1 MDEFSWANIQ
11 TQFGMYLAF
20 PIGYMYYFGT
30 NLENRFSVHGFWPT
44 QEQSHKIPFE
54 KDELEAEVQRI
65 QENMRRRNEWKAA
78 AAQQAAMSSEQEQQ
92 QHNPSIRE
100 DMLQQIKGLESKR

>member
-1 MDEFSWANIQ
+1 
-11 TQFGMYLAF
+11 MYLAF

-30 NLENRFSVHGFWPT
+30 NLENRFSVRGFWPT

-65 QENMRRRNEWKAA
+65 RENMKRQNEWKAA
-78 AAQQAAMSSEQEQQ
+78 QAQAAAASSDQQ
-92 QHNPSIRE
+92 QQQNPSP
-100 DMLQQIKGLESKR
+100 